1 MNKKQRTGLVGLV
14 LAIVLMAGFLAV
26 PARAAEPENRFVLV
40 ADAGGKLI
48 FAPEYVS
55 YEPEWTIKEALGN
68 AEHEFTGLS
77 EGIVTAIDDVAGSFT
92 RSDQNGSYD
101 LTTMASAVTH
111 YRFSETSGSSQ
122 PSEGLML
129 LMTAMA
135 DYLEKDEDVR
145 SAAKEAYKKAYQAF
159 VGITSENAKLYA
171 GELNAA
177 MQEYEDAQNG
187 EKYSVSFQD
196 GGKLC
201 SVSNYAGLSLTAAN
215 AYGKTWKDD
224 NGDGVLEL
232 PMGSYTF
239 HVAWN
244 GLHVQGAVEVSQQ
257 QTVTF
262 SFPKDAHWLNTET
275 FRLSGSYDGKERSF
289 EDSEFALGSW
299 TGRQLTV
306 PVLDTFSGAVYAYA
320 EFNNKIFS
328 EEKLP
333 KLTAVYTM
341 RNAAATKTE
350 QDIAFESRSSGA
362 YSVLAAESRGNTV
375 IYRIS
380 SEGADGYTYAQDYTV
395 TFERIP
401 TLKSLSL
408 CDQAGTDQAATDV
421 FRGSVT
427 SYDYN
432 VLDTVT
438 AVTVSAVPFGSDY
451 QVSVDNAVDNT
462 VAINGE
468 TVVTVR
474 VAANGY
480 SNAYTLNIHPG
491 EGHNLFFTSDLGVT
505 IEVVNQNGVVMP
517 FTVHRETATK
527 NRYQYVLVPG
537 DEYSYV
543 ATYNEHYHV
552 ADDFTLES
560 VANKTI
566 SISFDAMGD
575 WLEELAFGTAKSKAY
590 KGDLPLNTVFDPAM
604 HRYETK
610 LVDTLHN
617 AWVWVKTDPAA
628 SVQTVE
634 ALYDQRFSSERYH
647 GVSHQ
652 LLLESGSTTGTKLE
666 RFLMW
671 QNPYENTLTIRLSKV
686 DNGVTYYQDYVTEF
700 KRELTLKDIT
710 ARCDDMD
717 AVLVR
722 PDGTLGF
729 DPPCRDYTAT
739 VSMAARQLVLYP
751 HSYTTE
757 NLSPGEETAGYRIRA
772 GEQTVESGAPVVIEL
787 DGTLNTQEAVLSVE
801 NDKAPG
807 GSTQYRI
814 HIQKSPPVAVTF
826 QTEPASALL
835 HITETLSGNR
845 LWPDENGVYML
856 CEGYSYAYALTS
868 YGYVGKAGTLE
879 VTRSEEKELVILDG
893 ETTYTVEE
901 TVDGGAVSMVW
912 TLSEA
917 PVNPAINSALGAM
930 WPNFRGN
937 KDNNSVTDAP
947 LPIVAEE
954 GSLYWATK
962 LGSGYDADAV
972 GSPILVDGDLITY
985 GSDNLYRIDT
995 MTGEVKASAKMD
1007 HKSAF
1012 SITPPTHWGGMIFVA
1027 LSDGSIQAFNAR
1039 TLEPLWLYRDPL
1051 RGQPNCPI
1059 TVADGY
1065 LYTGFWNNET
1075 ASANFVC
1082 LSVTDEDPT
1091 NAKEGK
1097 SASWYYTNKG
1107 GYYWAGACVRD
1118 GYVIVGTDDGTATKN
1133 SPTARLLLLD
1143 AATGRLCDS
1152 WDGLKGDIRSTVAY
1166 DNGAYYFTSK
1176 GGAFYGVRVDG
1187 ENGTFYDGWS
1197 VDLVNGNGNTAMSTS
1212 SPSVYNGRAY
1222 IGLCGDGQ
1230 FSAYGGHGIG
1240 VIDLASRRL
1249 VYSVPTQG
1257 YPQTSGLLTTAYQA
1271 DTGYVYIYF
1280 FDNYTPGKLRV
1291 MRDRPG
1297 QTEADYLTT
1306 ERGGD
1311 AAYALF
1317 TPTGE
1322 HAQYAIC
1329 SPISDEWG
1337 TVYFKN
1343 DSAHLMAFGSAVER
1357 IEIETKPTKMTYVE
1371 GEKFDPTGMKV
1382 VAVYK
1387 NGLTR
1392 DVSKYVTCSEN
1403 ELTAQNPVVTVS
1415 FPYGL
1420 YHNAPS
1426 EETPGGMDSGVE
1438 TTTPYVELE
1447 VTVKGGTPGDV
1458 NDDGS
1463 IDSQDAQQILDYEAG
1478 VPGASA
1484 PLGVADVSG
1493 DGVADSNDAVLVL
1506 QYVEKKID
1514 KLPVDKTEKA
1524 AENE

>member
-1 MNKKQRTGLVGLV
+1 MSKNMRTGLVGLL
-14 LAIVLMAGFLAV
+14 LAIVLTAGFLAV

-40 ADAGGKLI
+40 AEAGGKLVI
-48 FAPEYVS
+48 APEYVS
-55 YEPEWTIKEALGN
+55 YEPEWTIREALGN
-68 AEHEFTGLS
+68 SGHSFIGLND
-77 EGIVTAIDDVAGSFT
+77 GLVTAIDDVAGSYT
-92 RSDQNGSYD
+92 RSDQNGSYE
-101 LTTMASAVTH
+101 LTIKASDVTH
-111 YRFSETSGSSQ
+111 YRFSETPGSSQ

-145 SAAKEAYKKAYQAF
+145 SAAKESYKKAYQAF
-159 VGITSENAKLYA
+159 VGLTSENAKLYA

-196 GGKLC
+196 GGTAC
-201 SVSNYAGLSLTAAN
+201 SAGSYAGLSLTAVN
-215 AYGKTWKDD
+215 QYGKTWQDD

-232 PMGSYTF
+232 PKGSYSF

-244 GLHVQGAVEVSQQ
+244 GLHAQGALEVSQQ
-257 QTVTF
+257 QTVTL
-262 SFPKDAHWLNTET
+262 SLPGEAVWLNTDA
-275 FRLSGSYDGKERSF
+275 FRLSGSYDGDERSF

-299 TGRQLTV
+299 SERKLTV
-306 PVLDTFSGAVYAYA
+306 PVPDNFTGAVYTYA
-320 EFNNKIFS
+320 EFNKDIFS

-333 KLTAVYTM
+333 ALTAVYTM
-341 RNAAATKTE
+341 RNAAATEMEK
-350 QDIAFESRSSGA
+350 DIAFESRSSGA

-380 SEGADGYTYAQDYTV
+380 SVGGDGYTYAQDYTV
-395 TFERIP
+395 AFDRIP
-401 TLKSLSL
+401 TLKAISL
-408 CDQAGTDQAATDV
+408 CDQEGTDQAATDV
-421 FRGSVT
+421 FRGHVT

-438 AVTVSAVPFGSDY
+438 AVTVSAEPFGSDY
-451 QVSVDNAVDNT
+451 QVSVDNAVGNT
-462 VAINGE
+462 VAVSGE
-468 TVVTVR
+468 TTVTVR
-474 VAANGY
+474 VSANGY
-480 SNAYTLNIHPG
+480 SNVYMLNIHPG
-491 EGHNLFFTSDLGVT
+491 EGHNLFFVSASDVT
-505 IEVVNQNGVVMP
+505 VEVINKNGVVMP
-517 FTVHRETATK
+517 FTTHRPTPTT

-543 ATYNEHYHV
+543 ATYNEHYHI

-560 VANKTI
+560 VTNKTI

-575 WLEELAFGTAKSKAY
+575 WLEELAFGVKMSKDH
-590 KGDLPLNTVFDPAM
+590 KGDIPLNRAFDPTV
-604 HRYETK
+604 HSYEASF
-610 LVDTLHN
+610 VDTSHL
-617 AWVWVKTDPAA
+617 AYVWVSTASDV
-628 SVQTVE
+628 SVQ
-634 ALYDQRFSSERYH
+634 AMYSQIHAGQLYH
-647 GVSHQ
+647 GVP
-652 LLLESGSTTGTKLE
+652 LAFAVESGSTTGTQLK
-666 RFLMW
+666 RFLMNE
-671 QNPYENTLTIRLSKV
+671 NPHENTVTFRLSRE
-686 DNGVTYYQDYVTEF
+686 DNGVTYYQDYVTKF
-700 KRELTLKDIT
+700 KRELTLKGIT
-710 ARCDDMD
+710 AQCDNMD
-717 AVLVR
+717 TVLVR

-729 DPPCRDYTAT
+729 DPQCREYTAT
-739 VSMAARQLVLYP
+739 VSMAARQLVLFP
-751 HSYTTE
+751 VSYSD
-757 NLSPGEETAGYRIRA
+757 NLCYGEEGVGYRINA
-772 GEQTVESGAPVVIEL
+772 NGQTVESGAPVVIEL
-787 DGTLNTQEAVLSVE
+787 DGTLNTQQVAINVE
-801 NDKAPG
+801 NDKAPDG
-807 GSTQYRI
+807 TAQYLI

-912 TLSEA
+912 TLHEA
-917 PVNPAINSALGAM
+917 PANNAINGALGAM

-937 KDNNSVTDAP
+937 NSNNSVTDAP
-947 LPIVAEE
+947 LPVVAEE
-954 GSLYWATK
+954 GSLYWATQ

-1027 LSDGSIQAFNAR
+1027 LSDGSVQAFNAL
-1039 TLEPLWLYRDPL
+1039 TLESLWLYRDPL

-1059 TVADGY
+1059 TVVDGY
-1065 LYTGFWNNET
+1065 LYTGFWNSET
-1075 ASANFVC
+1075 GNANFVC

-1152 WDGLKGDIRSTVAY
+1152 WNGLKGDIRSTIAY
-1166 DNGAYYFTSK
+1166 ADGAYYFTSK
-1176 GGAFYGVRVDG
+1176 GGCFYGVRVDG
-1187 ENGTFYDGWS
+1187 ESGTFYDGWS
-1197 VDLVNGNGNTAMSTS
+1197 VDLANGNGNTAMSTS

-1230 FSAYGGHGIG
+1230 FAAYSGHGIG
-1240 VIDLASRRL
+1240 VIDLTGRYLA
-1249 VYSVPTQG
+1249 YSVPTQG

-1297 QTEADYLTT
+1297 QTAADYLTT

-1329 SPISDEWG
+1329 SPISDEYG

-1357 IEIETKPTKMTYVE
+1357 IKIETEPTKMTYVE

-1387 NGLTR
+1387 NGLSR
-1392 DVSKYVTCSEN
+1392 DVSRYVTCSEN

-1426 EETPGGMDSGVE
+1426 KETPGGMDSGVE

-1463 IDSQDAQQILDYEAG
+1463 IDSQDAQRILDYEAG

-1493 DGVADSNDAVLVL
+1493 DGVADSNDAVLIL
-1506 QYVEKKID
+1506 QYAEKLID
-1514 KLPVDKTEKA
+1514 KFPVDKTEKA